1 MQITYDTAT
10 DSISVPGLDA
20 SQTRLLQNEL
30 AQALYRNEPVQT
42 VAATIMAAAK
52 RLSTSQQ
59 E

>member
-1 MQITYDTAT
+1 MKITYDTAT

-20 SQTRLLQNEL
+20 EQTKILQNEL

-52 RLSTSQQ
+52 RLSAD
-59 E
+59 